1 MAYRV
6 FPKFPDGWQVQ
17 QGSRSGVT
25 IIHGWDSRQG
35 LVVTLVV
42 AGLLVALLLAVSVWA
57 ALGAFLTCLVVGV
70 GLGYRLV
77 IAPDGLV
84 YQRTWYGVR
93 WRRRPLALGTPV
105 VEWSTF
111 EAPEGEALV
120 LESRPP
126 ITLPAP
132 REGVEALR
140 QALQEAIQRA
150 SREHPSGADGGAGS
164 TR

>member
-1 MAYRV
+1 MV
-6 FPKFPDGWQVQ
+6 FPRFPGGWHAQ
-17 QGSRSGVT
+17 QGVRAGVT
-25 IIHGWDSRQG
+25 IIQGWASRQG

-42 AGLLVALLLAVSVWA
+42 AGLLFPLLLAVSVWA
-57 ALGAFLTCLVVGV
+57 ALVAFLTCLVVGS

-77 IAPDGLV
+77 IAPEGMV

-93 WRRRPLALGTPV
+93 WRRRSLSLKTPV

-111 EAPEGEALV
+111 EQPESEALV

-132 REGVEALR
+132 KEGVNALKHALR
-140 QALQEAIQRA
+140 EAIQRA
-150 SREHPSGADGGAGS
+150 SHEHPSAADDSA
-164 TR
+164 

>member
-1 MAYRV
+1 MV
-6 FPKFPDGWQVQ
+6 FPRFPDGWHVR
-17 QGSRSGVT
+17 QGAREGVT
-25 IIHGWDSRQG
+25 IIHGWASRQG

-42 AGLLVALLLAVSVWA
+42 AGFLFPLLLAVSVWA
-57 ALGAFLTCLVVGV
+57 ALVAFLTCLVVGG

-77 IAPDGLV
+77 IAPEGMV

-93 WRRRPLALGTPV
+93 WRRRPLSLKTPV

-111 EAPEGEALV
+111 EQPEGEALV

-132 REGVEALR
+132 KEGVNALKHALR
-140 QALQEAIQRA
+140 EAIQRA
-150 SREHPSGADGGAGS
+150 SGEHPSGADGSA
-164 TR
+164 

>member
-1 MAYRV
+1 MAHSV
-6 FPKFPDGWQVQ
+6 FPRLPNGWRIQE
-17 QGSRSGVT
+17 GARAGVT

-42 AGLLVALLLAVSVWA
+42 AGLLVPLLLALSVWA
-57 ALGAFLTCLVVGV
+57 ALLALLSCLVVGG

-77 IAPDGLV
+77 IAPEGLV

-93 WRRRPLALGTPV
+93 WLRRVLVLETPV

-111 EAPEGEALV
+111 EQPEGEGLV

-132 REGVEALR
+132 REGVEVLR
-140 QALQEAIQRA
+140 QAVQDAVQRA
-150 SREHPSGADGGAGS
+150 ARAAV
-164 TR
+164 RR

>member
-1 MAYRV
+1 MIHRV
-6 FPKFPDGWQVQ
+6 LPRFPDGWQVRH
-17 QGSRSGVT
+17 GAREGVT

-42 AGLLVALLLAVSVWA
+42 AGVLVPLLLAASVWA
-57 ALGAFLTCLVVGV
+57 ALVALLTCLVVGL

-77 IAPDGLV
+77 IAPEGLV
-84 YQRTWYGVR
+84 YQRTWYGVP
-93 WRRRPLALGTPV
+93 WRRRPLSLKTPV

-111 EAPEGEALV
+111 EQPESEALI

-132 REGVEALR
+132 REGVEPLK
-140 QALQEAIQRA
+140 QAFQEAVQRA
-150 SREHPSGADGGAGS
+150 AAS
-164 TR
+164 TPAEPRG